1 MELDGDGSEATI
13 SLGDEGAGELG
24 EGGATALERSDRMGG
39 EGTENASEA
48 KLEDDEDELEVADA
62 GLTRLY

>member
-13 SLGDEGAGELG
+13 SLGELG
-24 EGGATALERSDRMGG
+24 EGGAAAVERSDRMGG